1 MKFRFPP
8 RPDDEEESSESGTP
22 ATFPAPDPET
32 DLIIRAGFRRAMR
45 FIAITGVAGAAI
57 LAVAANWRTGL
68 LFLIGAAI
76 SITGIHEWRSVTDA
90 VFDRFRATA
99 HPRPALRT
107 FVMFFLRL
115 GVAAA
120 VLYASLRYLQGNVY
134 ALLAGLGLAIIA
146 LSMEAIRLLRR

>member
-8 RPDDEEESSESGTP
+8 RPDDEESAESDAP
-22 ATFPAPDPET
+22 ASFPAPDPET
-32 DLIIRAGFRRAMR
+32 EPIIRAGFRRAMR
-45 FIAITGVAGAAI
+45 LIAITGIVGGAI
-57 LAVAANWRTGL
+57 LALTAGWRTGL

-76 SITGIHEWRSVTDA
+76 SFTGIHEWRSVTDA

-134 ALLAGLGLAIIA
+134 ALVAGLGLAIVA
-146 LSMEAIRLLRR
+146 LSVEAIRLLRR